1 MNNKICCQWLV
12 PARNLQIIENFL
24 TLESSQYHKSGST
37 FSSSKPVTACSN
49 CSRFGN
55 TLLAHLTSRTCA
67 CQRAWPLILKSKTSI
82 FFWNSLWEWLPDD
95 RQGLDLGLKL
105 EICSL
110 SDCHMTSL
118 TCRGPNLDSTWTL
131 LSDQRIVKL
140 LSAWNN
146 SLHKL
151 CGVWIL
157 FRSFEDADIA
167 KVTFSSDSARQ
178 MAFCCLWL
186 RSRTRAH
193 NRLSATELLLDLRAC
208 LSESSSFSCIIPQPT
223 TSTESCSQQKSNE
236 ICTWTRFLILAL
248 LPESKLLFA
257 ASDCWNVK
265 GRPDCRQKSR
275 GLF

>member
-1 MNNKICCQWLV
+1 MRAFIISFWELHQKFHFTWKTKFVVTTCQWVV

-37 FSSSKPVTACSN
+37 FSSSKPVTQAACSN

-186 RSRTRAH
+186 RSRTWVKEPPRILTSWDAH
-193 NRLSATELLLDLRAC
+193 KDKFKTL
-208 LSESSSFSCIIPQPT
+208 
-223 TSTESCSQQKSNE
+223 
-236 ICTWTRFLILAL
+236 
-248 LPESKLLFA
+248 
-257 ASDCWNVK
+257 
-265 GRPDCRQKSR
+265 GRMPRDQ
-275 GLF
+275 